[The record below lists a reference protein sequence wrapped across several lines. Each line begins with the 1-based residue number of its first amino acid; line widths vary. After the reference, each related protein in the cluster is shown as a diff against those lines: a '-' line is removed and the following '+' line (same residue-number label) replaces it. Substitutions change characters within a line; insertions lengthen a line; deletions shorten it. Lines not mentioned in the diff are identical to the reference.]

1 MMKYNY
7 RFEKILVVKDQE
19 KTESELAFK
28 ESVQVF
34 EEIATKLYDLLKKK
48 EDLIEY
54 QQERLKIGSS
64 IDEINHYSKFID
76 SMEKTIEDAQQKV
89 MQARAKMNWHEQ
101 KLLEKSLEVRKYE
114 KMRERDHERFIEDQ
128 LHIEAIQLDELSTI
142 AYYKK
147 EIRWFRGKKN
157 KKYDGTSGRNG
168 IGKPISRFF
177 QKVFLPIFNPVHVS
191 HRNFIDYYIYDG
203 I

>member
-1 MMKYNY
+1 MSIYTY

-48 EDLIEY
+48 EDLITF
-54 QQERLKIGSS
+54 QQERLKVGSS

-76 SMEKTIEDAQQKV
+76 SMEKTIEDVQQKV
-89 MQARAKMNWHEQ
+89 VQARAKMNWHEQ
-101 KLLEKSLEVRKYE
+101 KLLEKNLEVRKYE
-114 KMRERDHERFIEDQ
+114 KMRENDFEHFKEEQ
-128 LHIEAIQLDELSTI
+128 LRVEAILLDELSTI

-147 EIRWFRGKKN
+147 EIR
-157 KKYDGTSGRNG
+157 
-168 IGKPISRFF
+168 
-177 QKVFLPIFNPVHVS
+177 
-191 HRNFIDYYIYDG
+191 
-203 I
+203 

>member
-1 MMKYNY
+1 MKYNY

-34 EEIATKLYDLLKKK
+34 EEIASKLYDLLKKK

-89 MQARAKMNWHEQ
+89 IQARAKMNWHEQ

-147 EIRWFRGKKN
+147 EIR
-157 KKYDGTSGRNG
+157 
-168 IGKPISRFF
+168 
-177 QKVFLPIFNPVHVS
+177 
-191 HRNFIDYYIYDG
+191 
-203 I
+203 

>member
-1 MMKYNY
+1 MKYNY

-76 SMEKTIEDAQQKV
+76 SMEKSIEDAQQKV

-147 EIRWFRGKKN
+147 EIR
-157 KKYDGTSGRNG
+157 
-168 IGKPISRFF
+168 
-177 QKVFLPIFNPVHVS
+177 
-191 HRNFIDYYIYDG
+191 
-203 I
+203 

>member
-19 KTESELAFK
+19 KTESELAYK

-89 MQARAKMNWHEQ
+89 VQARAKMNWHEQ

-147 EIRWFRGKKN
+147 EIR
-157 KKYDGTSGRNG
+157 
-168 IGKPISRFF
+168 
-177 QKVFLPIFNPVHVS
+177 
-191 HRNFIDYYIYDG
+191 
-203 I
+203 

>member
-1 MMKYNY
+1 MKYNY

-157 KKYDGTSGRNG
+157 
-168 IGKPISRFF
+168 
-177 QKVFLPIFNPVHVS
+177 
-191 HRNFIDYYIYDG
+191 
-203 I
+203 